1 VRRTLKRVAT
11 SKLFIAALLL
21 IGLYALAGFFLA
33 PYLIERYAPKYAEEK
48 LGAQAS
54 IGRVRFNPFLFTLEA
69 RDISLREPEAEP
81 IVAVARLLVDLELS
95 SLIKLAWTFA
105 EVRLEGLN
113 LHLEIARNG
122 NLNLAALVERLG
134 PSKEGPPRMVLQH
147 VVLTDSQVSL
157 TDLTGAAPASTS
169 LHPINMEIFDLATLP
184 DREGRYTVAATL
196 PEGGT
201 LAWRGGVSL
210 RPLASDGE
218 LHLTGLRA
226 DTVWKF
232 YRDRFRLEKVA
243 GALTASARY
252 DYSHGEGEAKL
263 RLEEIV
269 VHAAGVELVPTGG
282 SGPMLMLEALDVTE
296 GRFDLASRELV
307 LPKVALRNGRVAPAI
322 NADGTL
328 DIQLLANQAPASKP
342 PAPAPPSTKVPAPW
356 RASIGALQLDNIAL
370 QLTDRSYQPAL
381 AYRLEVVSATL
392 KNIAS
397 AAQSPMMLEAQLRG
411 ADAGTIA
418 ASGTI
423 AADGENA
430 EVLVKVEG
438 LALKPFQP
446 VLARYAALDLK
457 SGALSATARVSYQ
470 SKGEQSGV
478 RANGEVTV
486 SDALLNET
494 ASGDRF
500 LSWKTLSAAGVS
512 FATAPSRLVVREI
525 SILEPGAKLVI
536 SKERH
541 VNVTQI
547 LKKDSARADSGRG
560 AAEASAATAAKQSF
574 DARVGRIRFRNGVVD
589 YADQSL
595 VLPFATRV
603 SAVNGT
609 IVGVSTQPSR
619 RAQVKAGGEIPPYGS
634 ASVEGALIPSNPKQF
649 LDLHVLF
656 KNVAIPPLSP
666 YTATFAGRTVDAG
679 NLWLD
684 LDYKIVDGQLLG
696 ENKIQLAD
704 FKLGQR
710 VEAPNAL
717 DLPLDLAVALL
728 TDAEG
733 RINLAVPV
741 RGAVD
746 KPTFEVGALIRE
758 AIVNV
763 LQRIVSAPFRALAH
777 LFGSGGGDRVADI
790 DFDPG
795 SAALA
800 PQEREKL
807 AKVAEALKQR
817 PQLKLVVNGPY
828 APKRDGEALR
838 AQRVRIELAEALGDK
853 LAPGEDPGP
862 IAYGDAK
869 TQRQLERLLTKY
881 AGEGAVEAFAS
892 RYKEQ
897 AGKKADRVNPALA
910 LIGRASPDQAFYQAL
925 FDQLVARYP
934 LSDGA
939 LQALAGQ
946 RVQTIVDYLIRSAGA
961 DAGRVAAGETR
972 SVEDPSGS
980 SVSATL
986 KLDVIKSAS

>member
-1 VRRTLKRVAT
+1 MKRTLKRVAA

-21 IGLYALAGFFLA
+21 TGLYALAGFFLA

-48 LGAQAS
+48 LGVQAS

-69 RDISLREPEAEP
+69 REVSLRQSEAEP
-81 IVAVARLLVDLELS
+81 IVAIAHLLVDLELS
-95 SLIKLAWTFA
+95 SVIKRAWTVA

-113 LHLEIARNG
+113 LRLEIGRNG
-122 NLNLAALVERLG
+122 NLNLAGLAERLG
-134 PSKEGPPRMVLQH
+134 LFKEGALRMVLQH
-147 VVLTDSQVSL
+147 VALTESQVSL
-157 TDLTGAAPASTS
+157 TDLTGAAPASTT
-169 LHPINMEIFDLATLP
+169 LQPINIEIFDLATLP
-184 DREGRYTVAATL
+184 DSEGRYTVAATL
-196 PEGGT
+196 AEGGT
-201 LAWRGGVSL
+201 LAWRGRLSL

-218 LHLTGLRA
+218 LRLTGLRA

-232 YRDRFRLEKVA
+232 YRDRFRLEKPA

-252 DYSHGEGEAKL
+252 DYSHGEGEARL
-263 RLEEIV
+263 RLEQIV
-269 VHAAGVELVPTGG
+269 VHAAGVELVPAGA
-282 SGPMLMLEALDVTE
+282 SEPMLTLEALDATE

-307 LPKVALRNGRVAPAI
+307 LPKVALRNGRVAAAI
-322 NADGTL
+322 KADGTL
-328 DIQLLANQAPASKP
+328 EIQLLASQAPG
-342 PAPAPPSTKVPAPW
+342 TKVPAPW
-356 RASIGALQLDNIAL
+356 RASIAALQLDNIAL
-370 QLTDRSYQPAL
+370 HLADRSYQPAL

-392 KNIAS
+392 KNITS
-397 AAQSPMMLEAQLRG
+397 AAQSPMLLEARLRG
-411 ADAGTIA
+411 AEGGTIA

-423 AADGENA
+423 AANGENA
-430 EVLVKVEG
+430 DMLVKVEG

-446 VLARYAALDLK
+446 VLARHAALDLK

-470 SKGEQSGV
+470 AKGQQPGL
-478 RANGEVTV
+478 RANGEVSV
-486 SDALLNET
+486 SDVVLNEA

-512 FATAPSRLVVREI
+512 FATAPGRLVVREI
-525 SILEPGAKLVI
+525 NIHEPGAKLVI
-536 SKERH
+536 SKDRR

-547 LKKDSARADSGRG
+547 LKKDSARADSGRAVAG
-560 AAEASAATAAKQSF
+560 AAAATAAKQPF
-574 DARVGRIRFRNGVVD
+574 DARVERIRFRNGVLD

-609 IVGVSTQPSR
+609 IVGVTTQPSR
-619 RAQVKAGGEIPPYGS
+619 RAQVKAGGEIPPFGS
-634 ASVEGALIPSNPKQF
+634 ASVEGALIPSDPKQF

-666 YTATFAGRTVDAG
+666 YTVTFAGRRVDAG

-704 FKLGQR
+704 FKLGER
-710 VEAPNAL
+710 VEAPNVL

-741 RGAVD
+741 RGDVD
-746 KPTFEVGALIRE
+746 NPTFDVGALIRA
-758 AIVNV
+758 AIGNV
-763 LQRIVSAPFRALAH
+763 LQRIVSAPFRALAN
-777 LFGSGGGDRVADI
+777 LFGGGGGDRIADI
-790 DFDPG
+790 EFAPG
-795 SAALA
+795 GAALA

-817 PQLKLVVNGPY
+817 PQLKLLVNGPY
-828 APKRDGEALR
+828 AAKRDGEALR

-862 IAYGDAK
+862 TAYGDAR
-869 TQRQLERLLTKY
+869 TQRELQRLLTKR

-897 AGKKADRVNPALA
+897 A
-910 LIGRASPDQAFYQAL
+910 FYQAL
-925 FDQLVARYP
+925 FDQLVALYP
-934 LSDGA
+934 LADGA
-939 LQALAGQ
+939 LQALAAQ
-946 RVQTIVDYLIRSAGA
+946 RAQAIVDYLIRSAGA
-961 DAGRVAAGETR
+961 DAGRVAAGEIR

-986 KLDVIKSAS
+986 KLDVIKGAS

>member
-1 VRRTLKRVAT
+1 MKRALKRVAA
-11 SKLFIAALLL
+11 SKLFIATLLL
-21 IGLYALAGFFLA
+21 IGLYALAGFFLT
-33 PYLIERYAPKYAEEK
+33 PYLIERYAPKYAEEE
-48 LGAQAS
+48 LGVQAS

-69 RDISLREPEAEP
+69 REVSLRQSEAEP
-81 IVAVARLLVDLELS
+81 IVAIAHLLVDFALS
-95 SLIKLAWTFA
+95 SVIKRAWTVA

-113 LHLEIARNG
+113 LRLEIAPNG
-122 NLNLAALVERLG
+122 NLNLAGLAERLG
-134 PSKEGPPRMVLQH
+134 LFKEGALRMVLQH
-147 VVLTDSQVSL
+147 VALTDGHVSL
-157 TDLTGAAPASTS
+157 TDLTGAAPASTT
-169 LHPINMEIFDLATLP
+169 LQPINIEIFDLATLP
-184 DREGRYTVAATL
+184 DSEGRYTVAATL
-196 PEGGT
+196 AEGGT
-201 LAWRGGVSL
+201 LAWRGRLSL

-218 LHLTGLRA
+218 LRLTGLRA

-232 YRDRFRLEKVA
+232 YRDRFRLEKPA

-252 DYSHGEGEAKL
+252 DYSHAEGEARL

-269 VHAAGVELVPTGG
+269 VHAAGVELVPAGG
-282 SGPMLMLEALDVTE
+282 SGPMLMLEALDATE

-307 LPKVALRNGRVAPAI
+307 LPKVALRNGRVAAAI
-322 NADGTL
+322 KADGTL
-328 DIQLLANQAPASKP
+328 EIQLLANQAPAP
-342 PAPAPPSTKVPAPW
+342 PGTKVPAPW
-356 RASIGALQLDNIAL
+356 RASIGALQLDHIAL
-370 QLTDRSYQPAL
+370 HLADRSYQPAL

-397 AAQSPMMLEAQLRG
+397 AAQSPMLLEAQLRG
-411 ADAGTIA
+411 AEGGTIA
-418 ASGTI
+418 TSGTI
-423 AADGENA
+423 AANGENA
-430 EVLVKVEG
+430 DMLVKVEA

-457 SGALSATARVSYQ
+457 SGAFSATARVSYQ
-470 SKGEQSGV
+470 AKGQQPGL
-478 RANGEVTV
+478 RANGELSV
-486 SDALLNET
+486 SDVLLNEA

-500 LSWKTLSAAGVS
+500 LSWKTLSAAGVW
-512 FATAPSRLVVREI
+512 FATAPGRLVVREI
-525 SILEPGAKLVI
+525 NIHEPGAKLVI
-536 SKERH
+536 SKDRR

-547 LKKDSARADSGRG
+547 LKRDSARADSGRDAAG
-560 AAEASAATAAKQSF
+560 AVAATAAKQPF
-574 DARVGRIRFRNGVVD
+574 DARVERIRFRNGVVD

-609 IVGVSTQPSR
+609 IVGVTTQPSR
-619 RAQVKAGGEIPPYGS
+619 RAQVKAGGEIPPFGS
-634 ASVEGALIPSNPKQF
+634 ASVEGALIPSDPKQF

-666 YTATFAGRTVDAG
+666 YTVTFAGRRVDAG

-704 FKLGQR
+704 FKLGER

-741 RGAVD
+741 RGDVD
-746 KPTFEVGALIRE
+746 NPTFDVRALIRA
-758 AIVNV
+758 AIGNV
-763 LQRIVSAPFRALAH
+763 LQRIVSAPFRALAN
-777 LFGSGGGDRVADI
+777 LFGGGGGDRIADI
-790 DFDPG
+790 EFDPG
-795 SAALA
+795 SATLA
-800 PQEREKL
+800 PQQREKL
-807 AKVAEALKQR
+807 ATVAAALKQR
-817 PQLKLVVNGPY
+817 PQLKLLVNGPY
-828 APKRDGEALR
+828 AAKRDGEAMR

-853 LAPGEDPGP
+853 LAPGEEPGP
-862 IAYGDAK
+862 TAYGDAK
-869 TQRQLERLLTKY
+869 TQRELQRLLTKR

-897 AGKKADRVNPALA
+897 AGMKADRVNPALA
-910 LIGRASPDQAFYQAL
+910 LVVRASPDQAFYQAL
-925 FDQLVARYP
+925 FDRLVALYP

-939 LQALAGQ
+939 LQALAAQ
-946 RVQTIVDYLIRSAGA
+946 RAQAIVDYLIRSAGA
-961 DAGRVAAGETR
+961 DAGRVAAGEIR
-972 SVEDPSGS
+972 SVEEPPGS

>member
-1 VRRTLKRVAT
+1 MKRTLRRVAT

-21 IGLYALAGFFLA
+21 VGLYALAGFFLA
-33 PYLIERYAPKYAEEK
+33 PYLIERYAPTYAEEK

-69 RDISLREPEAEP
+69 HEVSLRQSQAEP
-81 IVAVARLLVDLELS
+81 IVAIAHLLVDLELS
-95 SLIKLAWTFA
+95 SVIKRAWTFA

-113 LHLEIARNG
+113 LRLEIARNG
-122 NLNLAALVERLG
+122 DLNLAGLAERLG
-134 PSKEGPPRMVLQH
+134 PSKGGPPRMVLQH
-147 VVLTDSQVSL
+147 VALADSQVSL
-157 TDLTGAAPASTS
+157 TDLTGAVAASTT
-169 LHPINMEIFDLATLP
+169 LYPIDIEIFDLATLP
-184 DREGRYTVAATL
+184 DSEGRYSLAATL

-201 LAWRGGVSL
+201 LAWRGRLSL

-232 YRDRFRLEKVA
+232 YRDRFKLEKPA

-269 VHAAGVELVPTGG
+269 VHMAGLELVPAGG
-282 SGPMLMLEALDVTE
+282 SAPILTLEALDASE

-307 LPKVALRNGRVAPAI
+307 WPKVALRNGRIATAI
-322 NADGTL
+322 KADGTL
-328 DIQLLANQAPASKP
+328 DLQLLANPEAAPKP
-342 PAPAPPSTKVPAPW
+342 PPPPSTKAPAPW

-370 QLTDRSYQPAL
+370 NLADRSYRPAL
-381 AYRLEVVSATL
+381 AYRLDVVSATL
-392 KNIAS
+392 KNISS
-397 AAQSPMMLEAQLRG
+397 AAQSPMLLEAQLQG
-411 ADAGTIA
+411 AEGGTIA

-423 AADGENA
+423 GANGENA

-446 VLARYAALDLK
+446 VVARYAALDLK

-470 SKGEQSGV
+470 AKGQQSGV
-478 RANGEVTV
+478 RANGEASV
-486 SDALLNET
+486 SDVLLNEA

-525 SILEPGAKLVI
+525 NINEPGAKLVI
-536 SKERH
+536 SKDRR

-547 LKKDSARADSGRG
+547 LKKDARQADSGR
-560 AAEASAATAAKQSF
+560 AAADAKPIE
-574 DARVGRIRFRNGVVD
+574 ARVERIRFRNGVVD

-603 SAVNGT
+603 SAVTGT

-656 KNVAIPPLSP
+656 KNVSIPPLSP
-666 YTATFAGRTVDAG
+666 YTVTFAGRKVDAG

-696 ENKIQLAD
+696 ENKVQLVD
-704 FKLGQR
+704 FKLGER

-733 RINLAVPV
+733 RIRLAVPV
-741 RGAVD
+741 RGDVD
-746 KPTFEVGALIRE
+746 NPKFDVGALIRE
-758 AIVNV
+758 AIGNV
-763 LQRIVSAPFRALAH
+763 LTRIVSAPFRALAN
-777 LFGSGGGDRVADI
+777 LFGSGEGDRVADI
-790 DFDPG
+790 EFGSG

-800 PQEREKL
+800 PPEREKL
-807 AKVAEALKQR
+807 AKVAAALKQR
-817 PQLKLVVNGPY
+817 PQLKLVVDGPY

-838 AQRVRIELAEALGDK
+838 AQRARLELATALGDK
-853 LAPGEDPGP
+853 LAAGEDPGP
-862 IAYGDAK
+862 IAYGDAN
-869 TQRQLERLLTKY
+869 TQRELERLLTKH
-881 AGEGAVEAFAS
+881 AGEGAVEAVAS

-897 AGKKADRVNPALA
+897 AGKRADRVNPALA
-910 LIGRASPDQAFYQAL
+910 VIGRASPDQAFYQAL
-925 FDQLVARYP
+925 FDRLVAAYP

-939 LQALAGQ
+939 LQALATQ
-946 RVQTIVDYLIRSAGA
+946 RAQAIVDYLIRSAGA
-961 DAGRVAAGETR
+961 DAGRVAAGDIR